1 MDKLDRIV
9 ADYNNGEI
17 DILVKGIFNDD
28 ITLFYEYINRKG
40 RFEDLDFD
48 TEETE
53 DYINVYLFYL
63 ARNYPEKFKKIA
75 VDTLNDIEINSDGEL
90 VYIASDYEDLAS
102 FFCEGRYSLSRD
114 SIEHILDDERDNFE
128 FFFYDDTTDDLY
140 RDVVED
146 LTDEN
151 LQLLTKRLSNES
163 PLIKPTTELLTKLA
177 SAQNN
182 EGLLKINEENLDEI
196 LEDEKS
202 TLSVLNQNQDIKSD
216 LYIIHNSAYNDAY
229 FSEVRKNVL
238 SGLGE
243 LFEGIPKRKPGF
255 YNKKFYLEIKLQENI
270 FFEVLQNFSE
280 QNRNWKDIT
289 LEKYG
294 DFRDIFNEIADCL
307 STFAPEY
314 ADWTKTKENIN
325 LIFSD
330 YF

>member
-1 MDKLDRIV
+1 MKGSDRLV
-9 ADYNNGEI
+9 KDYNNGDIESVIEI
-17 DILVKGIFNDD
+17 LGGSIQLLYQILDKK
-28 ITLFYEYINRKG
+28 EK
-40 RFEDLDFD
+40 FD
-48 TEETE
+48 ELNFGTEETS
-53 DYINVYLFYL
+53 DYTNEYLFYL
-63 ARNYPEKFKKIA
+63 VRNYPEKFKKIA
-75 VDTLNDIEINSDGEL
+75 VETLNDIEINSDDEL

-128 FFFYDDTTDDLY
+128 FFFEDTTDDLY

-146 LTDEN
+146 LTEEN

-177 SAQNN
+177 SGQNN
-182 EGLLKINEENLDEI
+182 EGLVKINEEILDEI

-216 LYIIHNSAYNDAY
+216 LYSIHNSAYNDAY

-255 YNKKFYLEIKLQENI
+255 NNKKFYVEIKLQENI
-270 FFEVLQNFSE
+270 FFEVLQNFLE
-280 QNRNWKDIT
+280 QNRNWREET

-294 DFRDIFNEIADCL
+294 YFRDIFNEIADCL

>member
-1 MDKLDRIV
+1 MDKLDRII

-90 VYIASDYEDLAS
+90 VYIASDYQDLAS

-114 SIEHILDDERDNFE
+114 SIERILDDEGDYFE
-128 FFFYDDTTDDLY
+128 FFDDTTDDLY
-140 RDVVED
+140 RDVIED

-151 LQLLTKRLSNES
+151 LQQLIKRLSNES
-163 PLIKPTTELLTKLA
+163 PLIKPTTELLTMLA
-177 SAQNN
+177 SGQNN
-182 EGLLKINEENLDEI
+182 EGLVKINEENLNEI
-196 LEDEKS
+196 LEDENS

-216 LYIIHNSAYNDAY
+216 LYGIHHSAYNDAY
-229 FSEVRKNVL
+229 FSQARKNIL
-238 SGLGE
+238 SGLE
-243 LFEGIPKRKPGF
+243 EIFEGIPKRKPGF
-255 YNKKFYLEIKLQENI
+255 NNKKFYLEIKLQENI
-270 FFEVLQNFSE
+270 FFEVLQNFLE
-280 QNRNWKDIT
+280 QNRKWKDET

-294 DFRDIFNEIADCL
+294 YFQAIFNEISDCL
-307 STFAPEY
+307 SSFTPDY
-314 ADWTKTKENIN
+314 PDWSETKENIN
-325 LIFSD
+325 LNFPN